1 MSTSWKENI
10 AKGKTDQTVK
20 CFCYNWYKVKS
31 WHHIG
36 IIEVINTIRY
46 EGFPHH
52 KLFILLILLGL
63 LTLTT
68 LITQWHICI
77 HNCSIVTVLFLH
89 MTIWHYGLR
98 SKKGGWVTDY
108 SATLLWLLEHLRS
121 KERQHYSAD
130 WVTWS
135 LNFSEVIWCF
145 TIEGR
150 GHDGAQTE

>member
-1 MSTSWKENI
+1 M
-10 AKGKTDQTVK
+10 
-20 CFCYNWYKVKS
+20 
-31 WHHIG
+31 
-36 IIEVINTIRY
+36 INTIRY

-108 SATLLWLLEHLRS
+108 SATLHNVHFVKYDGPAVKMALYKL
-121 KERQHYSAD
+121 Q
-130 WVTWS
+130 
-135 LNFSEVIWCF
+135 
-145 TIEGR
+145 
-150 GHDGAQTE
+150 GHIM